1 MWAYVHPFKETYWI
15 NVDKSE
21 SIWKFRKQL
30 YDKSSIL
37 PIFQHKIY
45 YKQGSTDLNTL
56 QEYGY
61 YKGST
66 FVFLIKIKNMENH
79 HAFVTQDDNEYK
91 IYVNLSH
98 SLLIEDIKFQ
108 VQDKTG
114 FPYEWIQILINEV
127 EFEDNESLM
136 WLKFSSL

>member
-21 SIWKFRKQL
+21 SIWNFRKQL

-37 PIFQHKIY
+37 PIFQHTIY
-45 YKQGSTDLNTL
+45 YKRSSTDLNTL
-56 QEYGY
+56 QENGY
-61 YKGST
+61 YSGST
-66 FVFLIKIKNMENH
+66 FVFFIKIKNMENYPV
-79 HAFVTQDDNEYK
+79 FVTQDDKEYK

-98 SLLIEDIKFQ
+98 SLLVEDIKFQ

-114 FPYEWIQILINEV
+114 FPYEWIQILINGV
-127 EFEDNESLM
+127 EFGDKESLM
-136 WLKFSSL
+136 RLKFSSL